1 MATKCTAAEARIR
14 NNPEAP
20 TRLQLMQTLLRTCA
34 FEVGVEEVAKR
45 QMTTKFIEFVTA
57 DFTDCKQTYQ
67 QLFVSKSRM
76 LASPIVA
83 SSEGG
88 RAKFR
93 VPSCDAFLGRVLAE
107 TAKVAIGCIDCYL
120 VPSDYERQS
129 TKIAIRYGKT
139 IKGILDSSMP
149 AWTPTEAPQQPAP
162 VAEAPQSDAAAPTP
176 PAAVVEPTTP
186 SAAPVAVEVP
196 VITPEQAQILASE
209 TQQQSQPPARRLNFA
224 PDFDWN
230 A

>member
-1 MATKCTAAEARIR
+1 
-14 NNPEAP
+14 
-20 TRLQLMQTLLRTCA
+20 MQTLLRTCA
-34 FEVGVEEVAKR
+34 FDVGVEEVAKR

-120 VPSDYERQS
+120 VPADYERQS

-149 AWTPTEAPQQPAP
+149 AWTPTEAPQQPAS
-162 VAEAPQSDAAAPTP
+162 VAEAPQAAPVESTPPTP

-196 VITPEQAQILASE
+196 VITAEQAQILASE
-209 TQQQSQPPARRLNFA
+209 TQQQPPARRLNFA